1 MSQAELVQSKL
12 HTYTFEVIQVVGFS
26 ESIVSWDLKV
36 LKIIFLVNCDFLD
49 ILCSSLYNVNV
60 ELLQIFLCHTAN
72 LSKKKL
78 KMWDLLCDGS
88 TTSISAFYAL
98 GGFNLCVVLDC
109 LV

>member
-49 ILCSSLYNVNV
+49 ILCSSFYNVNV
-60 ELLQIFLCHTAN
+60 EFLQISLGN
-72 LSKKKL
+72 LLKKEIKNVR
-78 KMWDLLCDGS
+78 S
-88 TTSISAFYAL
+88 FVT
-98 GGFNLCVVLDC
+98 CVMG
-109 LV
+109 